1 MRIILAGATGL
12 IGRSLLERLCTSP
25 EVTAIT
31 LVGRRSAGV
40 EHPKVIE
47 RIGPADQWPTL
58 LEGQGGDV
66 AMSALGTTIADA
78 GSQDAFFAVDHDAVL
93 SFARATCA
101 AGAAQFLMVSSV
113 GAHAASRNFYLAT
126 KGKVEASVDQIGFH
140 RVDILRPG
148 LLRGRRQGRLRLG
161 ERIAIALSPVTDFL
175 TPAVL
180 ARYRSIRSTQVAR
193 ALHQLAG
200 ATESGT
206 FVHHNE
212 DMLAL

>member
-1 MRIILAGATGL
+1 
-12 IGRSLLERLCTSP
+12 
-25 EVTAIT
+25 
-31 LVGRRSAGV
+31 
-40 EHPKVIE
+40 
-47 RIGPADQWPTL
+47 
-58 LEGQGGDV
+58 
-66 AMSALGTTIADA
+66 
-78 GSQDAFFAVDHDAVL
+78 
-93 SFARATCA
+93 
-101 AGAAQFLMVSSV
+101 
-113 GAHAASRNFYLAT
+113 
-126 KGKVEASVDQIGFH
+126 
-140 RVDILRPG
+140 VDILRPG

-200 ATESGT
+200 AKESGT